1 MHDENRSLM
10 GIGAKIRRKEDRRH
24 LHGRGQ
30 FVADLTLPGML
41 EMAVFRSPM
50 AHARL
55 LAVTKPEGLVFT
67 HDDLDGIAP
76 LIPSNTPEG
85 ARRAAFPLLAAGK
98 LRFVGEPVAVALAD
112 TRALAEDLAEQV
124 EIHTETLAP
133 VLSAQKAMSNPE
145 VRVHDEWPD
154 NVVQEMT
161 LSCGDAGMAIVCER
175 APIQV
180 TRTYRTARQS
190 MNPME
195 GKACLAHWDT
205 RVEQLV
211 LYSSTQVPHMVRDA
225 VCDALQLRRAQ
236 LRVVAPDVGG
246 GFGYKCI
253 LQAEEVLVCWLAM
266 RLRRPVRWLE
276 DRREHL
282 IAAANAREQ
291 TYSVTA
297 FADARGV
304 LLGLRA
310 DITVDAGAYSVI
322 PFSNVLD
329 AGMALGNMTGPYRI
343 PFYTGCAR
351 SVATNKPPVA
361 PYRGVGRPG
370 ACFAIEQLMDAVARQ
385 VGREPWEVR
394 HDNLIRACDMP
405 YTNITGKTYDS
416 GDYLQALSQSLK
428 NIDVETIRYRQ
439 RHASGPYRLVV
450 GVAFFVELT
459 GHSPKAAHAWNLPV
473 RPSPEPATVCLTGDG
488 GLEIRIGM
496 QSHGQ
501 GMETTMAQVAHE
513 VLGIDVNDMVVIHGD
528 TGTSAYSSGTYAS
541 RGMVIGAGAVAGAC
555 RLLATRLGRLGAAL
569 MQCDADAVEVREGRV
584 FGPKRSVPFS
594 EIARTWHENYGAFGT
609 NCELPTS
616 DHSLEVTY
624 GYAMQSGQGAFTYGA
639 HAALVEVNTDTGHV
653 RVLDYVVVED
663 CGTAVNPMI
672 VDGQIIGGVVQGI
685 GTALY
690 EETCYDAAGQPKGA
704 TLVDY
709 LLPGAGDVPFIRIHH
724 LVHPSPHTEYGIK
737 GVGEG
742 GAIPSAAAVCSA
754 VNDALREWNVEIG
767 ETPVTPYRVLRALMD
782 AQASA
787 SESAVEETTP
797 ALAGEAS

>member
-1 MHDENRSLM
+1 MHDESQSGM
-10 GIGAKIRRKEDRRH
+10 GIGAKVRRKEDARH
-24 LHGRGQ
+24 LRGRGQ
-30 FVADLTLPGML
+30 FVADMVLPGML
-41 EMAVFRSPM
+41 EMAVFRSPV

-55 LAVTKPEGLVFT
+55 LAVDKPEGLVFS
-67 HDDLDGIAP
+67 HDDLTGVAP
-76 LIPSNTPEG
+76 LIPPNTPEG
-85 ARRAAFPLLAAGK
+85 ARRAAFPLLATEK
-98 LRFVGEPVAVALAD
+98 LRFVGEPVAVALAAN
-112 TRALAEDLAEQV
+112 RALAEDLAEQV
-124 EIHTETLAP
+124 EIRMETLAP
-133 VLSAQKAMSNPE
+133 VLSPQRAIAQPE
-145 VRVHDEWPD
+145 VRVHDGWPD
-154 NVVQEMT
+154 NVIQEMA
-161 LSCGDAGMAIVCER
+161 LQCGDATLAQACER
-175 APIQV
+175 APVQV

-205 RVEQLV
+205 RMEQLV

-225 VCDALQLRRAQ
+225 VCDALQLRRSQ

-291 TYSVTA
+291 SYTVTA

-304 LLGLRA
+304 LLGLKA

-343 PFYTGCAR
+343 PFYTGRAR
-351 SVATNKPPVA
+351 AVVTNKPPVA

-394 HDNLIRACDMP
+394 QDNLIRASDMP
-405 YTNITGKTYDS
+405 YTSITGKTYDS
-416 GDYLQALSQSLK
+416 GDYPQALSESLLGLGAQA
-428 NIDVETIRYRQ
+428 IRQ
-439 RHASGPYRLVV
+439 RQRQASGPLRLGV

-459 GHSPKAAHAWNLPV
+459 GHSPRAAHAWRLPV
-473 RPSPEPATVCLTGDG
+473 RASPEPATVRLTGDG

-513 VLGIDVNDMVVIHGD
+513 VLGVDVAHIAVIHGD
-528 TGTSAYSSGTYAS
+528 TGTSAYSTGTYAS

-555 RLLATRLGRLGAAL
+555 RLLAARLGRLGAAL
-569 MQCDADAVEVREGRV
+569 MQCSAEAVQVREGRV
-584 FGPKRSVPFS
+584 WGPQRSLPFG
-594 EIARTWHENYGAFGT
+594 EIARTWHENYGAFGLAG
-609 NCELPTS
+609 ELPAG
-616 DHSLEVTY
+616 DDSLEVTY
-624 GYAMQSGQGAFTYGA
+624 GYAMQNGQGAFTYGA
-639 HAALVEVNTDTGHV
+639 HAVLVEVDTHTGLV
-653 RVLDYVVVED
+653 RVLDYVVAED
-663 CGTAVNPMI
+663 CGVAVNPMI

-690 EETCYDAAGQPKGA
+690 EETCYDSAGQPKGA

-709 LLPGAGDVPFIRIHH
+709 LLPGAGDVPDIRIHH

-754 VNDALREWNVEIG
+754 VNDALREWNVEIA
-767 ETPVTPYRVLRALMD
+767 ETPVTPQRVLRALMD
-782 AQASA
+782 APPRAAVLAPA
-787 SESAVEETTP
+787 SE
-797 ALAGEAS
+797 GEVA